1 MMNKIFK
8 NESSLF
14 GKIEKLFWTLYSKES
29 FRFLIAG
36 GINTVLGMV
45 GAMLMRALFVSL
57 NWNAK
62 IEIPVNFPLPNWDI
76 PYLIVFVLLL
86 PVAYTFQA
94 LIAFQTKWSLKR
106 MLVYPVSSIPNFIC
120 QELFIWL
127 FEGVIGLSANWSYF
141 LSPICS
147 LPIMFFIIRFLVKPK
162 KKPMERLNEITSIF
176 CDIDGTLANSKS
188 RLDEETIAS
197 VKRIKDNKNFF
208 LVSGRNFGGM
218 KKIYDQLDLGTTLIC
233 SNGALITDANKNV
246 IKSYPLPK
254 QIACDIFEE
263 FKESEYSVSIF
274 DEFNWYVNKRN
285 KYTKIEENIVEM
297 EAKEIDDAK
306 KLNNII
312 KVMLIA
318 DETIIDKLYPALKQK
333 YKEVLVKRSKPTFIE
348 ISSKDIDKGI
358 AIHVL
363 RKALGLKKKNCM
375 SFGDSILDIPMFR
388 ECSINVLM
396 ANANDDI
403 KAKADIIAESNDN
416 HGVKNILD
424 KLN

>member
-1 MMNKIFK
+1 MNKIFK
-8 NESSLF
+8 NENSFF
-14 GKIEKLFWTLYSKES
+14 GKIEKLFWSLYSKES

-76 PYLIVFVLLL
+76 PYLVVFVLLL

-94 LIAFQTKWSLKR
+94 LIAFQTKWNFKR

-127 FEGVIGLSANWSYF
+127 FEGVLGLSANLSYF

-147 LPIMFFIIRFLVKPK
+147 LPIMFFIIRLLVKPK
-162 KKPMERLNEITSIF
+162 KKPMERLNEINNIF
-176 CDIDGTLANSKS
+176 CDIDGTLANSHS
-188 RLDEETIAS
+188 RLDSETIDAI
-197 VKRIKDNKNFF
+197 KRIKDNKKFF

-218 KKIYDQLDLGTTLIC
+218 KKVYDLLELDTVLIC
-233 SNGALITDANKNV
+233 SNGALIADANRNV
-246 IKSYPLPK
+246 LKSYPLPK
-254 QIACDIFEE
+254 QIACEIFEE
-263 FKESEYSVSIF
+263 FKDSEYSVSVY
-274 DEFNWYVNKRN
+274 DEFDWYVNKRN
-285 KYTKIEENIVEM
+285 YFTKIEENIVEM
-297 EAKEIDDAK
+297 ESKVIDDVT
-306 KLNNII
+306 KLDNII

-318 DETIIDKLYPALKQK
+318 DETIIDKMYPALKEK

-348 ISSKDIDKGI
+348 ISSKDIDKGKGVHI
-358 AIHVL
+358 L
-363 RKALGLKKKNCM
+363 KNQLGLKKKNCM
-375 SFGDSILDIPMFR
+375 CFGDSIMDVPMFK
-388 ECSINVLM
+388 ECSINILT
-396 ANANDDI
+396 ANASEDI
-403 KAKADIIAESNDN
+403 KKKADIITESNDN